1 MKRLISLPLILIFV
15 VSCGNTQTDNQIKQ
29 NADAA
34 ENFIYL
40 VLNEPDEAKK
50 LMHDDFTFRY
60 MGKIP
65 VYAQGT
71 SVIKKSYNKETYF
84 KDFLEVVGALLP
96 GGIVL
101 TPLDVIADEDSAAVI
116 MVGDAEGAYGEYDNE
131 YVFTFKFKD
140 GKIIEVDEYNS
151 DVLVVEALYGNT
163 LWPNSS
169 PPLLEYFWHTK
180 GPNYSEE
187 NFLMLVEKWNERID
201 KTSCSINNA
210 SVLTPK
216 VQNENFDFLWM
227 LVWPSEEARDACY
240 SEWLSD
246 HEDGWQEDIAGIM
259 SNDID
264 NGAFLFSQEVG
275 RFPKSWNDS
284 DTFSHTYYFC
294 NFNEGSDANTLHDYR
309 ADLNA
314 ISDFSENHWYT
325 LLEPMFEPEMP
336 ADFVWLDMWSS
347 DETKA
352 SDLEIWNSTDLPK
365 RAADMVTCGTD
376 GITGIDF
383 DGVSVRD

>member
-1 MKRLISLPLILIFV
+1 MKRLIFLPLILIFV

-264 NGAFLFSQEVG
+264 TGAFLFSQEVG

>member
-1 MKRLISLPLILIFV
+1 MKKLFYIPIMLAFI
-15 VSCGNTQTDNQIKQ
+15 VSCGSTQTDTAIKN

-40 VLNEPDEAKK
+40 VLNKPEEAKK
-50 LMHDDFTFRY
+50 LMHEDFTFRY

-65 VYAQGT
+65 VYAQGS
-71 SVIKKSYNKETYF
+71 SVIKKSYDGETYF
-84 KDFLEVVGALLP
+84 TEFLDVVGALLP

-101 TPLDVIADEDSAAVI
+101 TPLDVIADKDSAAVI

-163 LWPNSS
+163 MWPNSN

-180 GPNYSEE
+180 GPNYSDE
-187 NFLMLVEKWNERID
+187 NFQKIVKKWNERVD
-201 KTSCSINNA
+201 QTSCSINNA

-216 VQNENFDFLWM
+216 IQNENFDFLWM

-240 SEWLSD
+240 EEWLSD

-259 SNDID
+259 SNDIE

-275 RFPKSWNDS
+275 RLPKAWNDS

-294 NFNEGSDANTLHDYR
+294 NFNEGSDENTLHDYR

-325 LLEPMFEPEMP
+325 LLEPKFEPEMP
-336 ADFVWLDMWSS
+336 SDFVWLDMWSS
-347 DETKA
+347 DEAKA
-352 SDLEIWNSTDLPK
+352 SDLEIWNSTNLPG
-365 RAADMVTCGTD
+365 RAAKMATCGD

>member
-1 MKRLISLPLILIFV
+1 MKRLIFLPLMLIFV

-65 VYAQGT
+65 VYAQGI
-71 SVIKKSYNKETYF
+71 SVIKKSYDKETYF
-84 KDFLEVVGALLP
+84 EDFLEVVGALLP

-163 LWPNSS
+163 LWPNSNH
-169 PPLLEYFWHTK
+169 PLLDYFWHTK
-180 GPNYSEE
+180 GPEYSEE
-187 NFLMLVEKWNERID
+187 TFQMLVEKWNERVD

-227 LVWPSEEARDACY
+227 LVWPSEGARDACY
-240 SEWLSD
+240 AEWLSD
-246 HEDGWQEDIAGIM
+246 PEEGWQEDIAGIM

-275 RFPKSWNDS
+275 RFRKSWNDS
-284 DTFSHTYYFC
+284 DTFSHTYYVC
-294 NFNEGSDANTLHDYR
+294 NFNEGSDENTLHDYR
-309 ADLNA
+309 ADLNT

-365 RAADMVTCGTD
+365 RAAEMATCGPD
-376 GITGIDF
+376 GIVGIDF

>member
-1 MKRLISLPLILIFV
+1 MRKLFLIPFILIFA
-15 VSCGNTQTDNQIKQ
+15 VSCVDAQKDSNIKDN
-29 NADAA
+29 AAAA

-50 LMHDDFTFRY
+50 LMHEDFRFRY

-65 VYAQGT
+65 VYAQGS
-71 SVIKKSYNKETYF
+71 SVIKKSYDGETYF
-84 KDFLEVVGALLP
+84 TEFLDVVGALLP

-116 MVGDAEGAYGEYDNE
+116 MVGDAEGSYGEYNNE

-140 GKIIEVDEYNS
+140 GKIIELDEYNS

-163 LWPNSS
+163 LWPNAN
-169 PPLLEYFWHTK
+169 PPLREYFWHSK

-187 NFLMLVEKWNERID
+187 NFQMLVEKWNARVDE
-201 KTSCSINNA
+201 TSCSIRSA

-216 VQNENFDFLWM
+216 VKNENFDFLWM
-227 LVWPSEEARDACY
+227 LSWPSEEARDACY
-240 SEWLSD
+240 EEWLAD
-246 HEDGWQEDIAGIM
+246 HEEGWQEDIKGIM

-275 RFPKSWNDS
+275 RFPKSWRDP

-294 NFNEGSDANTLHDYR
+294 NFNEGSDENTLHDYR

-314 ISDFSENHWYT
+314 IDDFSENHWYT
-325 LLEPMFEPEMP
+325 LLEPMFELDMP
-336 ADFVWLDMWSS
+336 SDFIWLDIWAS
-347 DETKA
+347 DEAKA
-352 SDLEIWNSTDLPK
+352 SDNVIWEATDLPQK
-365 RAADMVTCGTD
+365 AANMVTCGGN
-376 GITGIDF
+376 GITGIEF

>member
-1 MKRLISLPLILIFV
+1 MKKIFLIPFILIFV
-15 VSCGNTQTDNQIKQ
+15 ASCGDAQKDSIIRDN
-29 NADAA
+29 AAAA

-50 LMHDDFTFRY
+50 LMHEDFRFRY

-65 VYAQGT
+65 VYAQGS
-71 SVIKKSYNKETYF
+71 SVIKKSYNGETYF
-84 KDFLEVVGALLP
+84 TEFLDVVGALLP

-116 MVGDAEGAYGEYDNE
+116 MVGDAEGAFGEYDNE

-163 LWPNSS
+163 LWPNAN
-169 PPLLEYFWHTK
+169 PPLREYFWHSK

-187 NFLMLVEKWNERID
+187 NFQMLVEKWNARVDE
-201 KTSCSINNA
+201 TSCSIRSA

-216 VQNENFDFLWM
+216 VKNENFDFLWM
-227 LVWPSEEARDACY
+227 LAWPSEVARDACY
-240 SEWLSD
+240 EEWLSN
-246 HEDGWQEDIAGIM
+246 HEEGWQDDIKGIM

-275 RFPKSWNDS
+275 RFPKSWSDS
-284 DTFSHTYYFC
+284 DSFSHTYYFC
-294 NFNEGSDANTLHDYR
+294 NFNEGSDENTLHDYR

-314 ISDFSENHWYT
+314 IDTFSENHWYT
-325 LLEPMFEPEMP
+325 LLEPMFEPDMP
-336 ADFVWLDMWSS
+336 SDFIWLDIWSS
-347 DETKA
+347 DEAKA
-352 SDLEIWNSTDLPK
+352 SDNVIWEATDLPQK
-365 RAADMVTCGTD
+365 AANMVTCGGD
-376 GITGIDF
+376 GITGIEF

>member
-1 MKRLISLPLILIFV
+1 MKKLFLIPFV
-15 VSCGNTQTDNQIKQ
+15 LVFIVSCGSSQGDGNTKQ

-65 VYAQGT
+65 VYAQGS
-71 SVIKKSYNKETYF
+71 SVIKKSYDKETYF
-84 KDFLEVVGALLP
+84 TEFLEVVGALLP
-96 GGIVL
+96 DGIVL

-163 LWPNSS
+163 LWPNSN
-169 PPLLEYFWHTK
+169 PPLLEYFWHSK

-187 NFLMLVEKWNERID
+187 NFQMLVEKWNDRVD
-201 KTSCSINNA
+201 QTSCSIDSA

-216 VQNENFDFLWM
+216 VENDNFDFIWM
-227 LVWPSEEARDACY
+227 LVWPSAGARDACY
-240 SEWLSD
+240 TEWLSD
-246 HEDGWQEDIAGIM
+246 HEDAWQTDISGIM
-259 SNDID
+259 SNDIE

-275 RFPKSWNDS
+275 RFPKAWIDS

-294 NFNEGSDANTLHDYR
+294 NFNEGSDENTLHDYR

-314 ISDFSENHWYT
+314 ILDFSDNHWYT

-336 ADFVWLDMWSS
+336 SDFVWLDMWSS
-347 DETKA
+347 DDTKA
-352 SDLEIWNSTDLPK
+352 SDSEIWNSTDLPI
-365 RAADMVTCGTD
+365 RAAEMATCGTN

>member
-65 VYAQGT
+65 VYAQGI
-71 SVIKKSYNKETYF
+71 SVIKKSYDKETYF
-84 KDFLEVVGALLP
+84 EDFLEVVGALLP

-163 LWPNSS
+163 LWPNSN

-180 GPNYSEE
+180 GPEYSEE
-187 NFLMLVEKWNERID
+187 NFQMLVEKWNERVD

-365 RAADMVTCGTD
+365 RAAEMATCGPD
-376 GITGIDF
+376 GIVGIDF

>member
-1 MKRLISLPLILIFV
+1 MKRLIFLPLILIFV
-15 VSCGNTQTDNQIKQ
+15 VSCGHTQTDNQIKQ

>member
-1 MKRLISLPLILIFV
+1 MKPEIQTLQKVICIICQTFCQSAEHNLYNIYIYHLYLIFFLNILYMKRLIFLPLMLIFV

-65 VYAQGT
+65 VYAQGI
-71 SVIKKSYNKETYF
+71 SVIKKSYDKETYF
-84 KDFLEVVGALLP
+84 EDFLEVVGALLP

-163 LWPNSS
+163 LWPNSN

-180 GPNYSEE
+180 GPEYSEE
-187 NFLMLVEKWNERID
+187 NFQMLVEKWNERVD

-227 LVWPSEEARDACY
+227 LVWPSEGARDACY
-240 SEWLSD
+240 AEWLSD
-246 HEDGWQEDIAGIM
+246 HEEGWQEDIAGIM

-294 NFNEGSDANTLHDYR
+294 NFNEGSDENTLHDYR

-314 ISDFSENHWYT
+314 ISD
-325 LLEPMFEPEMP
+325 
-336 ADFVWLDMWSS
+336 
-347 DETKA
+347 
-352 SDLEIWNSTDLPK
+352 
-365 RAADMVTCGTD
+365 
-376 GITGIDF
+376 
-383 DGVSVRD
+383 

>member
-259 SNDID
+259 SNDIY

>member
-1 MKRLISLPLILIFV
+1 MKKLFYIPLMLAFI
-15 VSCGNTQTDNQIKQ
+15 VSCGSTQTDTVIKN

-40 VLNEPDEAKK
+40 VLNKPEEAKK
-50 LMHDDFTFRY
+50 LMHEDFTFRY

-65 VYAQGT
+65 VYAQGS
-71 SVIKKSYNKETYF
+71 SVIKKSYDGETYF
-84 KDFLEVVGALLP
+84 TEFLDVVGALLP

-101 TPLDVIADEDSAAVI
+101 TPLDVIADKDSAAVI

-163 LWPNSS
+163 MWPNSN

-180 GPNYSEE
+180 GPNYSDE
-187 NFLMLVEKWNERID
+187 NFQTLIKKWNERVD
-201 KTSCSINNA
+201 QTSCSINNA

-216 VQNENFDFLWM
+216 IQNENFDFLWM

-240 SEWLSD
+240 EEWLLN

-259 SNDID
+259 SNDIE

-275 RFPKSWNDS
+275 RLPKAWNDS
-284 DTFSHTYYFC
+284 GTFSHTYYFC
-294 NFNEGSDANTLHDYR
+294 NFNEGSDENTLHDYR

-325 LLEPMFEPEMP
+325 LLEPKFEQEMP
-336 ADFVWLDMWSS
+336 SDFVWLDIWSS
-347 DETKA
+347 DEAKA
-352 SDLEIWNSTDLPK
+352 SDLEIWNSTDLPG
-365 RAADMVTCGTD
+365 RAAEMVTCGD

>member
-1 MKRLISLPLILIFV
+1 MKKIFLIPFILIFV
-15 VSCGNTQTDNQIKQ
+15 ASCGDAQKDSIIKDN
-29 NADAA
+29 AAAA

-50 LMHDDFTFRY
+50 LMHEDFRFRY

-65 VYAQGT
+65 VYAQGS
-71 SVIKKSYNKETYF
+71 SVIKKSYDGETYF
-84 KDFLEVVGALLP
+84 TEFLDVVGALLP

-116 MVGDAEGAYGEYDNE
+116 MVGDAEGAFGEYDNE

-163 LWPNSS
+163 LWPNAN
-169 PPLLEYFWHTK
+169 PPLIEYFWHSK

-187 NFLMLVEKWNERID
+187 NFQMLVEKWNDRVD
-201 KTSCSINNA
+201 QTSCSINGA

-216 VQNENFDFLWM
+216 VKNENFDFLWM
-227 LVWPSEEARDACY
+227 LAWPSETARDACY
-240 SEWLSD
+240 EEWLSN
-246 HEDGWQEDIAGIM
+246 HEEGWQEDIKGIM

-275 RFPKSWNDS
+275 RFPKSWSDS
-284 DTFSHTYYFC
+284 DSFSHTYYFC
-294 NFNEGSDANTLHDYR
+294 NFNEGSDENTLHDYR

-314 ISDFSENHWYT
+314 IDTFSENHWYR
-325 LLEPMFEPEMP
+325 LLEPMFEPDMP
-336 ADFVWLDMWSS
+336 SDFIWLDIWSS
-347 DETKA
+347 DEAKA
-352 SDLEIWNSTDLPK
+352 SDNEIWEATDLPQK
-365 RAADMVTCGTD
+365 AANMVTCGGD
-376 GITGIDF
+376 GITGIEF

>member
-1 MKRLISLPLILIFV
+1 MKKLFLIPFVLVFV
-15 VSCGNTQTDNQIKQ
+15 VSCGSAQGDGNTKQ

-40 VLNEPDEAKK
+40 VLNEPNEAKK

-65 VYAQGT
+65 VYAQGS
-71 SVIKKSYNKETYF
+71 SVIKKSYDKETYF
-84 KDFLEVVGALLP
+84 TEFLEVVGALLP
-96 GGIVL
+96 DGIVL

-140 GKIIEVDEYNS
+140 GKITEVDEYNS

-163 LWPNSS
+163 LWPNSN
-169 PPLLEYFWHTK
+169 PPLLEYFWHSK

-187 NFLMLVEKWNERID
+187 NFQMLVEKWNERVD
-201 KTSCSINNA
+201 QTSCSINNA

-216 VQNENFDFLWM
+216 VENDNFDFIWM
-227 LVWPSEEARDACY
+227 LVWPSAAARDACY
-240 SEWLSD
+240 AEWLSD
-246 HEDGWQEDIAGIM
+246 HEDAWQEDISGIM
-259 SNDID
+259 SNDIE

-275 RFPKSWNDS
+275 RFPKAWSDS

-294 NFNEGSDANTLHDYR
+294 NFNEGSDENTLHDYR

-314 ISDFSENHWYT
+314 ISDFSDNHWYT
-325 LLEPMFEPEMP
+325 LLDPMFESEMP
-336 ADFVWLDMWSS
+336 SDFVWLDMWSS

-352 SDLEIWNSTDLPK
+352 SDSEIWNSTDLPK
-365 RAADMVTCGTD
+365 RAAEMATCGAN

>member
-1 MKRLISLPLILIFV
+1 MKKIFLIPFILIFV
-15 VSCGNTQTDNQIKQ
+15 ASCGDAQKDSIIKDN
-29 NADAA
+29 AAAA

-50 LMHDDFTFRY
+50 LMHEDFRFRY

-65 VYAQGT
+65 IYAQGS
-71 SVIKKSYNKETYF
+71 SVIKKSYDGKTYF
-84 KDFLEVVGALLP
+84 TEFLDVVGALLP

-116 MVGDAEGAYGEYDNE
+116 MVGDAEGAFGEYDNE

-163 LWPNSS
+163 LWPNAN
-169 PPLLEYFWHTK
+169 PPLIEYFWHSK

-187 NFLMLVEKWNERID
+187 NFQMLVEKWNDRVD
-201 KTSCSINNA
+201 QTSCSINGA

-216 VQNENFDFLWM
+216 VKNENFDFLWM
-227 LVWPSEEARDACY
+227 LAWPSETARDACY
-240 SEWLSD
+240 EEWLSN
-246 HEDGWQEDIAGIM
+246 HEEGWQEDIKGIM

-275 RFPKSWNDS
+275 RFPKSWSDS
-284 DTFSHTYYFC
+284 DSFSHTYYFC
-294 NFNEGSDANTLHDYR
+294 NFNEGSDENTLHDYR

-314 ISDFSENHWYT
+314 IDTFSENHWYR
-325 LLEPMFEPEMP
+325 LLEPMFEPDMP
-336 ADFVWLDMWSS
+336 SDFIWLDIWSS
-347 DETKA
+347 DEAKA
-352 SDLEIWNSTDLPK
+352 SDNVIWEATDLPQK
-365 RAADMVTCGTD
+365 AANMVTCGGD
-376 GITGIDF
+376 GITGIEF

>member
-1 MKRLISLPLILIFV
+1 MKKIFLIPFILIFV
-15 VSCGNTQTDNQIKQ
+15 VSCGDAQKDSIIKDN
-29 NADAA
+29 AAAA
-34 ENFIYL
+34 ETFIYL

-50 LMHDDFTFRY
+50 LMHKDFRFRY

-65 VYAQGT
+65 VYAQGS
-71 SVIKKSYNKETYF
+71 SVIKKSYDGETYF
-84 KDFLEVVGALLP
+84 TEFLDVVGALLP

-116 MVGDAEGAYGEYDNE
+116 MIGDAEGTFGEYDNE

-140 GKIIEVDEYNS
+140 GKIVEVDEYNS

-163 LWPNSS
+163 LWPNAN
-169 PPLLEYFWHTK
+169 PPLIEYFWHSK

-187 NFLMLVEKWNERID
+187 NFQMLVEKWNARVDE
-201 KTSCSINNA
+201 TSCSINGA

-216 VQNENFDFLWM
+216 VKNENFDFLWM
-227 LVWPSEEARDACY
+227 LAWPSEAARDGCY
-240 SEWLSD
+240 EEWLSD
-246 HEDGWQEDIAGIM
+246 HEDGWQADIKGIM

-275 RFPKSWNDS
+275 RFPKSWSDS

-294 NFNEGSDANTLHDYR
+294 NFNEGSDKNTLHDYR

-314 ISDFSENHWYT
+314 IDTFSENHWYT
-325 LLEPMFEPEMP
+325 LLEPMFEPDMP
-336 ADFVWLDMWSS
+336 SDFIWLDIWSS
-347 DETKA
+347 DEAKA
-352 SDLEIWNSTDLPK
+352 SDNLIWEATDLPQK
-365 RAADMVTCGTD
+365 AAKMVTCGGD
-376 GITGIDF
+376 GITGIEF